1 MAETLTINK
10 ADVLKEVNKTTGY
23 IGTKMEEDKSAY
35 GRIATT
41 EENEEILD
49 RFWDEACTAATD
61 VFKPFISS
69 FSSDITK
76 YEVNLNMPSSFDSN
90 LTPSMVISMFSY
102 FVSYIIS
109 RWNKFSNKAE
119 VESYAADALG
129 AMDDVRKKL
138 YWRKKPTRVAPTI

>member
-1 MAETLTINK
+1 MAETLTVNK

-76 YEVNLNMPSSFDSN
+76 HEVNLNMPSSFDSN